1 MAIAGP
7 LAMLAAAPARAN
19 PDWPDRPIT
28 MMHGFPP
35 GGPTD
40 LVARIVADGLTRRL
54 GQRIVIESKPGASGT
69 TAAALVARAAPDGY
83 TLFAIPS
90 GHAFAAATYKT
101 LPYRT
106 IDDFS
111 MISMFTEYPYL
122 LATYADHS
130 MRTVADLIALAR
142 TRSTPLL
149 YGTPGNGS
157 GPHLAVELLAKEAQV
172 HLQHVPYRG
181 SAPAA
186 LDLVGARSRR
196 QAPRLH
202 DGPGGGAHRI
212 RQGRQ
217 AARARGH
224 RRAALFRAS
233 RRPDHRRGRCCRLR
247 GDGLA
252 GFARARG
259 SCPGDRRSL
268 ERGGRRHSQ
277 GADGGG
283 APARARQRSAAH
295 DPRRIPRAHR
305 RRRRQVDGGRGRQ
318 QFRTYLTRRKSC
330 TECRFGIRRLLSSPR
345 KRGSILQSRWLWV
358 PACAGTTAASAIA
371 GIFWRPLATPRNR
384 P

>member
-1 MAIAGP
+1 MRALEPPIVTDKTNGRRAKVSQLTRCMVIAGP
-7 LAMLAAAPARAN
+7 LAMLASSPARSN

-28 MMHGFPP
+28 MLHGFPP

-111 MISMFTEYPYL
+111 MISMFTEYPYV

-142 TRSTPLL
+142 TRNTPLL

-172 HLQHVPYRG
+172 RLQHVPYRG

-186 LDLVGARSRR
+186 LDLIGK
-196 QAPRLH
+196 RL
-202 DGPGGGAHRI
+202 DFMMDPA
-212 RQGRQ
+212 
-217 AARARGH
+217 
-224 RRAALFRAS
+224 AALVEFVR
-233 RRPDHRRGRCCRLR
+233 DGRLR
-247 GDGLA
+247 ALAVSGGQRFFALPNVPTIAEADIRSYLVTGWQGLV
-252 GFARARG
+252 
-259 SCPGDRRSL
+259 
-268 ERGGRRHSQ
+268 
-277 GADGGG
+277 
-283 APARARQRSAAH
+283 APAGVAGTIVDRLNAEVVAILKEPAVVERLRALGN
-295 DPRRIPRAHR
+295 DPRPTTPEEFRVRIIDDVAKWTAVVDSAHFER
-305 RRRRQVDGGRGRQ
+305 
-318 QFRTYLTRRKSC
+318 
-330 TECRFGIRRLLSSPR
+330 I
-345 KRGSILQSRWLWV
+345 
-358 PACAGTTAASAIA
+358 
-371 GIFWRPLATPRNR
+371 
-384 P
+384 

>member
-1 MAIAGP
+1 MVIAGP
-7 LAMLAAAPARAN
+7 LAMLAAAPARSN

-28 MMHGFPP
+28 MLHGFPP

-130 MRTVADLIALAR
+130 MRTVADLISLAR

-172 HLQHVPYRG
+172 RLQHVPYRG

-186 LDLVGARSRR
+186 LDLVGK
-196 QAPRLH
+196 RL
-202 DGPGGGAHRI
+202 DFMRDPHRV

-217 AARARGH
+217 AARARGD
-224 RRAALFRAS
+224 RRSPFLRAS
-233 RRPDHRRGRCCRLR
+233 RRPHHRRSRCFRLR

-252 GFARARG
+252 GFACAGGPCGR
-259 SCPGDRRSL
+259 DRRSL

-283 APARARQRSAAH
+283 GSARAPQQSAAH
-295 DPRRIPRAHR
+295 DPGRIPRAHR

-318 QFRTYLTRRKSC
+318 QFRAHLTGKRACSGCGAPPSRVENARPRAYGGAPRRA
-330 TECRFGIRRLLSSPR
+330 SS
-345 KRGSILQSRWLWV
+345 
-358 PACAGTTAASAIA
+358 
-371 GIFWRPLATPRNR
+371 
-384 P
+384 